1 MKNLSSKNGEGRI
14 HGPSALAKVDASS
27 APSLLSLWSTWCSAG
42 GHPSAPNRNPRIGEL
57 SPHLHTIAHTS
68 LAMRTKKNKKKEP
81 EILWEI
87 AWWFSMQQEAV
98 LICPWSPKYPDT
110 RHAPIHSLVSDVW
123 LPASVVV
130 HHVPGAEGTWDIHL
144 LHLLSY
150 KTLPAETRW
159 AIKNTPIPSHYTSW

>member
-1 MKNLSSKNGEGRI
+1 
-14 HGPSALAKVDASS
+14 LASFHH
-27 APSLLSLWSTWCSAG
+27 TCTQ
-42 GHPSAPNRNPRIGEL
+42 
-57 SPHLHTIAHTS
+57 LHTHP
-68 LAMRTKKNKKKEP
+68 LQWGKKKTKKKEP